1 MTFHRLMI
9 VLVLLSAACKVDAP
23 RTNTLSSSS
32 STLAVI
38 AGWESTATHRDSS
51 IRSDKPTPPA
61 GDSAYRAALAANV
74 LPDEKTEPRVT
85 LAASDE
91 TDVSNY
97 QSSGWWLGW
106 GSDGSVAK
114 SPRFSADFV
123 RFTSGVLLLKL
134 DTTHV
139 RNRTE
144 PPFDTKLADSIA
156 VRGLGTSERFATDC
170 RFSAHSVD
178 ERLTGLV
185 PDTTPEKWMRPRLAW
200 LFDTVSARIRRIRP
214 DSISC
219 ILSPDPD

>member
-1 MTFHRLMI
+1 MKLYWGII
-9 VLVLLSAACKVDAP
+9 VLAALAACKVDTP
-23 RTNTLSSSS
+23 QTNTSSSSS
-32 STLAVI
+32 STRAVI
-38 AGWESTATHRDSS
+38 AGWKSTTTHHDSS
-51 IRSDKPTPPA
+51 IGSDKTTAPA
-61 GDSAYRAALAANV
+61 DDSVYRAALVANI

-97 QSSGWWLGW
+97 QSSAWWLGW
-106 GSDGSVAK
+106 GKGGSDAK
-114 SPRFSADFV
+114 SPRFSADFD
-123 RFTSGVLLLKL
+123 RFTSGVLLLTL
-134 DTTHV
+134 DTTLL

-156 VRGLGTSERFATDC
+156 VQGLRRTERFATDC
-170 RFSAHSVD
+170 RFSTHPVD

-185 PDTTPEKWMRPRLAW
+185 PDTTPERWMRPRLAW

-219 ILSPDPD
+219 MLLPNPD

>member
-1 MTFHRLMI
+1 MI
-9 VLVLLSAACKVDAP
+9 VLVPLTAACKVEAP
-23 RTNTLSSSS
+23 QTNTSSSSS
-32 STLAVI
+32 STRAVI
-38 AGWESTATHRDSS
+38 SGWEPTSTHYDSS
-51 IRSDKPTPPA
+51 IGSDKLTVPA
-61 GDSAYRAALAANV
+61 DDSAYRAALAANI

-91 TDVSNY
+91 TDASNY

-106 GSDGSVAK
+106 DGSGAR
-114 SPRFSADFV
+114 SPRFSADFN

-134 DTTHV
+134 DTTLL
-139 RNRTE
+139 RNRTG

-156 VRGLGTSERFATDC
+156 VRGLGRTERFATDC

-185 PDTTPEKWMRPRLAW
+185 PDTTPERWMRPRLAW
-200 LFDTVSARIRRIRP
+200 LFDTVAARIRRMRP

-219 ILSPDPD
+219 ILSPNPD